1 MLKYIG
7 KRLIMLI
14 PVILVLCSIGS
25 FAINNNYYDVLVM
38 FIAGVIGYL
47 LTKGGYPLSPIV
59 LALILGQMC
68 EGNLRRSLV
77 MTQGSYSIFFSR
89 PISCAF
95 IVVALISLSLPI
107 YKGIRR
113 YFK

>member
-1 MLKYIG
+1 
-7 KRLIMLI
+7 
-14 PVILVLCSIGS
+14 
-25 FAINNNYYDVLVM
+25 M

-47 LTKGGYPLSPIV
+47 LSKGGFPLSPIV

-77 MTQGSYSIFFSR
+77 MSQGDYSILFTR

-95 IVVALISLSLPI
+95 IVIALLSLTWPI
-107 YKGIRR
+107 VKGFKR
-113 YFK
+113 YMAEKKAA

>member
-1 MLKYIG
+1 
-7 KRLIMLI
+7 
-14 PVILVLCSIGS
+14 
-25 FAINNNYYDVLVM
+25 M

-107 YKGIRR
+107 CKGIRR
-113 YFK
+113 YFKERKEA